1 MYSLRSTH
9 REVLDTGR
17 HDSAGSLASD
27 SIVLLHNRLSHGR
40 LVKRK
45 AKMEIRC
52 LGHFSLRQNPKSS
65 AISLKL
71 KSRPTALLHLLIVAG
86 PQGLE
91 KHVAEGNLW
100 PQTQAALGN
109 STLDTTLYR
118 LRKLVGNEQSVRVTR
133 GWMMLDDRC
142 VSIDAWDFAT
152 EAEALCM
159 RLQSAANTVDGT
171 EISSRCERLFDLYKG
186 HFLAQELQAC
196 WVVQMRDALR
206 FKFFHTIKLVG
217 AYWQTTRH
225 WDRAAQLYERALELD
240 NLAEEFHRELMRCHL
255 AQHEFADAV
264 RVFRR
269 CRELLSLVLGVMPS
283 DATEALYR
291 QALAGQAPQEFI
303 RKV

>member
-1 MYSLRSTH
+1 MYSLRSTR
-9 REVLDTGR
+9 REVLDTSR
-17 HDSAGSLASD
+17 HEFAGSLGND
-27 SIVLLHNRLSHGR
+27 SIVLPHNRLSPSR
-40 LVKRK
+40 LNERKVKI
-45 AKMEIRC
+45 AIRC
-52 LGHFSLRQNPKSS
+52 LGHFFLHQSPKSP
-65 AISLKL
+65 AIPLKL

-86 PQGLE
+86 PQGVE
-91 KHVAEGNLW
+91 KNVAELNLW

-133 GWMMLDDRC
+133 GRIVLDDRC

-152 EAEALCM
+152 EAETLCT
-159 RLQSAANTVDGT
+159 RLQSSANTLDGA
-171 EISSRCERLFDLYKG
+171 EISGRCERLFDLYQG
-186 HFLAQELQAC
+186 HFLAQELQAR

-206 FKFFHTIKLVG
+206 FKFFHTIKLVA
-217 AYWQTTRH
+217 AYWQTTGH
-225 WDRAAQLYERALELD
+225 WNRAAQLYERALELD

-255 AQHEFADAV
+255 ARHEFADAV

-291 QALAGQAPQEFI
+291 QAFAGQAPQEFI